1 MAEEQMKRKISLLV
15 IGGSAGSLDVIMQ
28 FLAVLPPPDM
38 LAIIIVVHRK
48 NADSILVELLS
59 GLTTWTVKEAE
70 EKEPIEAGN
79 IYLAPPDYHLLIEMD
94 KTVSLDFSEKVHYSR
109 PSIDVSFETA
119 AEAYGSELACLL
131 LSGANADGVE
141 GLKAVQHFGGIT
153 LVQDPEEASVSYM
166 PRQALEEI
174 KVDRVIKLVDLG
186 ALAAQLNQ
194 GWFGV

>member
-119 AEAYGSELACLL
+119 AEAYGPELACLL

-174 KVDRVIKLVDLG
+174 KVDRVIKLVDLR
-186 ALAAQLNQ
+186 ALSAQLNQ

>member
-1 MAEEQMKRKISLLV
+1 MAEEQLNRKISLLV

-28 FLAVLPPPDM
+28 FLAVLPPPDR

-70 EKEPIEAGN
+70 EKEPIEAGT

-94 KTVSLDFSEKVHYSR
+94 KTLSLDFSEKVHYSR

-119 AEAYGSELACLL
+119 AEAYGTELACLL

-141 GLKAVQHFGGIT
+141 GLKAVHHFGGIT
-153 LVQDPEEASVSYM
+153 LVQDPEEATVSYM
-166 PRQALEEI
+166 PRMALEEL
-174 KVDRVIKLVDLG
+174 KVDKVIKLKDLG
-186 ALAAQLNQ
+186 TLAAQLNQ
-194 GWFGV
+194 GRFGV

>member
-194 GWFGV
+194 GWFEV

>member
-174 KVDRVIKLVDLG
+174 KVDRVIKLVDLR

-194 GWFGV
+194 GWFEV

>member
-1 MAEEQMKRKISLLV
+1 MAEEQIKRKISLLV

-28 FLAVLPPPDM
+28 FLGVLPPPDM

-59 GLTTWTVKEAE
+59 GLTTWNVKEAE
-70 EKEPIEAGN
+70 EKEPIEAGT

-94 KTVSLDFSEKVHYSR
+94 KTLSLDFSEKVHYSR

-119 AEAYGSELACLL
+119 AEAYGPELACLL

-153 LVQDPEEASVSYM
+153 LVQDPEEATVSYM
-166 PRQALEEI
+166 PRQALEEM
-174 KVDRVIKLVDLG
+174 KVDQVIKLVDLG
-186 ALAAQLNQ
+186 SLAAQLNQ
-194 GWFGV
+194 GRFGV